1 MTAEEWLG
9 PDNQLGLDIWEK
21 KYRAA
26 NESFDQWVAR
36 VSGGDPRVAKLI
48 LQKKFLFG
56 GRILAGRGLARSG
69 KKTTLSNCYVL
80 GVEDSIESIFE
91 AARDLARTYSYGGGC
106 GIDIS
111 ALAPEGAK
119 VNNAANASSG
129 AVSFMDLFSLVTGL
143 IAQNGRRG
151 AMMISMS
158 CEHPDI
164 ESFIDVKQDLSRVTK
179 ANTSVRMTDAFM
191 QAAEAN
197 REVLLTFTRPETG
210 EILSR
215 RVNAGRVLDKLA
227 FNNWD
232 MGEPG
237 VLFWDAVERGGLLSE
252 YPDFHYAGVNPCAEE
267 PLPLGG
273 SCLLGSLNLA
283 AFVENGSFNF
293 DAFAQAVRV
302 GVEAL
307 NQVLDEGILLH
318 PLAIQRTCA
327 RDWRQIGLGIMGLA
341 DMLAELGIPYGSSQ
355 SLELCEGIAGA
366 MAREAIQAS
375 LDLGREKGPFPKCD
389 PTLTANSP
397 FFRAHSTSASAPL
410 RNSQLLT
417 IAPTGSLS
425 SMLGIS
431 GGIEPI
437 FANSYTRK
445 TESLHGEDVYYKVYT
460 PVVARYMQAHGIR
473 EEKDLPPWFVTAQQV
488 DTRRRIAMQ
497 AVWQKHIDASIS
509 STVNLPQEATPQQVR
524 EVYLSAWKA
533 GLKGITVFRS
543 GCRRTAILSSGDA
556 APAPGVQETAVQEA
570 AVKETAAK
578 ETAVPWDR
586 LPRGYV
592 IQTEDGLA
600 GKKRKLTT
608 GCGTLHCQAYFDPDT
623 GALMETFLD
632 KGSSGGCVCNLCA
645 ISRLMSLCARSGVPI
660 SAILDQLRSV
670 QPCVSYTSRTVT
682 SHDTSK
688 GTSCPSAIAYA
699 LESMCQ
705 EARQQWGDEEDPA
718 PAPLPVPREKAPGA
732 PPDPPWE
739 PCPACGQPLVHE
751 GGCTTCK
758 ACGWSRCE

>member
-1 MTAEEWLG
+1 MTAEQWLG

-21 KYRAA
+21 KYRAGA
-26 NESFDQWVAR
+26 ESFDQWIAR
-36 VSGGDPRVAKLI
+36 VSGGDSRVGKLI

-56 GRILAGRGLARSG
+56 GRILAGRGLAQSG

-197 REVLLTFTRPETG
+197 QEILLTFTRPETG
-210 EILSR
+210 ETLSR
-215 RVNAGRVLDKLA
+215 WVNAGRVLDKLA

-252 YPDFHYAGVNPCAEE
+252 YPNFHYAGVNPCAEE

-293 DAFAQAVRV
+293 DAFVQAVRV

-307 NQVLDEGILLH
+307 NQVLDEGIPLH

-341 DMLAELGIPYGSSQ
+341 DMLVELGIPYGSSQ
-355 SLELCEGIAGA
+355 SLELCERIAVA

-375 LDLGREKGPFPKCD
+375 LDLGKENGPFPKCD
-389 PTLTANSP
+389 PELTARSP
-397 FFRAHSTSASAPL
+397 FFRAHNTHSLAPL

-417 IAPTGSLS
+417 IAPTGTLA

-460 PVVARYMQAHGIR
+460 PVVAQYMRAHGIR
-473 EEKDLPPWFVTAQQV
+473 EEKDLPPWFVTAQQI

-533 GLKGITVFRS
+533 GLKGITVFRN

-556 APAPGVQETAVQEA
+556 APAPGDQETS
-570 AVKETAAK
+570 VKER
-578 ETAVPWDR
+578 AVPWNR

-608 GCGTLHCQAYFDPDT
+608 GCGTLHCQAYFDPGT
-623 GALMETFLD
+623 GDLMETFLD

-645 ISRLMSLCARSGVPI
+645 ISRLVSLCARSGVPI

-670 QPCVSYTSRTVT
+670 QPCVSYTNRTVT

-699 LESMCQ
+699 LENMWQ
-705 EARQQWGDEEDPA
+705 EAQRQWGDEEDPG
-718 PAPLPVPREKAPGA
+718 PVPKEKSPAL
-732 PPDPPWE
+732 PPDPPCE
-739 PCPACGQPLVHE
+739 SCPACGQPLVHE